1 MSMADATGSVQMSM
15 LTRTVTLAEYE
26 SCRGAIDLGTLRP
39 EILTR
44 LLQRRAEVAELLREG
59 GELWEWSQGLDFA
72 SIGGLA
78 VVRSGAV
85 IRAWQD
91 WRS

>member
-1 MSMADATGSVQMSM
+1 MADATGSVQLSM
-15 LTRTVTLAEYE
+15 LTRMVSLAEYE
-26 SCRGAIDLGTLRP
+26 TCHGEIDLGTLRP

-44 LLQRRAEVAELLREG
+44 LLQRRVEVAELLREG
-59 GELWEWSQGLDFA
+59 GELWEWSQGREFA
-72 SIGGLA
+72 AIGGVA

-85 IRAWQD
+85 VRAWQD